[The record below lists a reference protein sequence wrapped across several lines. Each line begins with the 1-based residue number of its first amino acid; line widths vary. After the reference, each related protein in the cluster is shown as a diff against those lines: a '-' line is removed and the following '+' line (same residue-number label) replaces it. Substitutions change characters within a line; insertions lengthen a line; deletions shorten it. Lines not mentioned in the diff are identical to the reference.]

1 MVMKVLDYSLYGSI
15 RFIMTIS
22 LLVQNLTEFT
32 ASSFTLTSNGRRNL
46 NEGLSVNDFKGL
58 YFFDAHS
65 VSILTSYFDFSQ
77 GGSLSPDSSIAGT
90 YTCIG
95 ENESAQ
101 NVTINVISMC
111 SVALSFCL
119 NYILLGP
126 SGLFSHF
133 TARFNAGFISNLT
146 AVNDEEYQI
155 SSLETLVCS
164 ELSWLL

>member
-1 MVMKVLDYSLYGSI
+1 MVMKVLDYNLYGSV
-15 RFIMTIS
+15 RFIMTTS

-65 VSILTSYFDFSQ
+65 VSILTSYTADFSH
-77 GGSLSPDSSIAGT
+77 GGFLSPDSSIAGT

-95 ENESAQ
+95 ENESQ

-111 SVALSFCL
+111 SVALSLCL
-119 NYILLGP
+119 SYILLGP

-146 AVNDEEYQI
+146 IINDEEYQI
-155 SSLETLVCS
+155 SFLETLVC
-164 ELSWLL
+164 LSHYN

>member
-15 RFIMTIS
+15 GFIMTIS

-58 YFFDAHS
+58 YFIGGHS
-65 VSILTSYFDFSQ
+65 ASILTSYIDFSQ
-77 GGSLSPDSSIAGT
+77 VVSLSPDLSIAGT

-95 ENESAQ
+95 ENESQ

-155 SSLETLVCS
+155 SLLETTVC
-164 ELSWLL
+164 LSYYN